1 MVMADKLGI
10 LVTSDK
16 HLDYVI
22 KLTDAALARSKEVD
36 LFFTGRAV
44 LLTRKPDFAQLV
56 DKAKVSVCDVSFRA
70 LGLKEEDVP
79 CLGFKDFA
87 TQAKNAELVKNSDRY
102 VVF

>member
-1 MVMADKLGI
+1 MADKLGI

-22 KLTDAALARSKEVD
+22 KLTEAAQAKNKAVEI
-36 LFFTGRAV
+36 FFTGRAV
-44 LLTRKPDFAQLV
+44 LLTQSPDFPRLV
-56 DKAKVSVCDVSFRA
+56 DRAKVSVCDVSFRA

>member
-1 MVMADKLGI
+1 MADKLGI

-16 HLDYVI
+16 YLDYVI
-22 KLTDAALARSKEVD
+22 RLTGAARAKNKQVEI
-36 LFFTGRAV
+36 FFTGRSV
-44 LLTRKPDFAQLV
+44 LLTRSPDFPQLV
-56 DKAKVSVCDVSFRA
+56 DMAKVSVCDVSFKA